1 MAKSQLMAW
10 PSYDKYFGAACLRSR
25 YSVVYRVKY
34 AKAVCAEHWL
44 HCATVK
50 VEHSLEESQERSYS

>member
-1 MAKSQLMAW
+1 MAKSQLKAW

-34 AKAVCAEHWL
+34 AKAALNTGL